1 MRGENKHSTRYA
13 AKVESIHRRWR
24 IKRFSKSY
32 LYFFFIHSGLKAYVS
47 WTKVSQEK
55 IDFVKDPADSE
66 PTGTSFNTHKALS
79 YIWTS
84 GGEKAK

>member
-1 MRGENKHSTRYA
+1 MTDK
-13 AKVESIHRRWR
+13 KVFKELPI
-24 IKRFSKSY
+24 
-32 LYFFFIHSGLKAYVS
+32 YFFFIHSGLKAYVS
-47 WTKVSQEK
+47 WTKVPQEK

>member
-1 MRGENKHSTRYA
+1 M
-13 AKVESIHRRWR
+13 
-24 IKRFSKSY
+24 
-32 LYFFFIHSGLKAYVS
+32 
-47 WTKVSQEK
+47 SQEK